1 MTEEVQ
7 NNPEPIKPSCYDQT
21 TFNIEIQSVKTVT
34 VGNLQNVV
42 QSIKWMLVGQYN
54 DKAYGLD
61 RVTEFQD
68 QELQD
73 LQNFVSYEN
82 LAKEVVQGWIEA
94 RTPMLH
100 LEYTICNQI
109 AAAQTQAVEQPAL
122 PWSN

>member
-21 TFNIEIQSVKTVT
+21 TFSIEIQSVKTVT
-34 VGNLQNVV
+34 VGSLQNVV

-73 LQNFVSYEN
+73 LQNFVPYEN

-100 LEYTICNQI
+100 LKYTICNQI
-109 AAAQTQAVEQPAL
+109 AAAQNQAVEQPAL